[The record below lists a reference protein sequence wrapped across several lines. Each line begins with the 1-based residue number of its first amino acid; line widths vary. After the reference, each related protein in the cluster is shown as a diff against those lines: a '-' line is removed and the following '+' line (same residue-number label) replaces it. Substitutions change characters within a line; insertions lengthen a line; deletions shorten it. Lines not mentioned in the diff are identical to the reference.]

1 MKFRVTRQW
10 NDITDASS
18 ARVTKDRSGRWFVSF
33 TYPAPNLEREPTN
46 KTVGLDMGVTHTIT
60 KSNGQFLDM
69 PKLLS
74 EGEQQRKRRL
84 QRKLARQVK
93 GSSRRKST
101 KAALAKLSAKETDR
115 RKDWIEKTTT
125 DLVRS
130 YDLIALE
137 NLKIKNMTKSAKGT
151 IQNPGKNVAQKAGL
165 NRSILEQS
173 WGMFRQRLTDKATNA
188 TTPVEIITI
197 NPAYTSMCCSKCGHT
212 DKRNRESQADFYCQA
227 CGYTDNADVNAA
239 KNIISTAVGH
249 TVFRRGG
256 TPHARSNKTQHS
268 DSLKRQPA
276 EVV

>member
-60 KSNGQFLDM
+60 KSNGRFLDM

-115 RKDWIEKTTT
+115 RKDWIEKTT
-125 DLVRS
+125 V
-130 YDLIALE
+130 
-137 NLKIKNMTKSAKGT
+137 N
-151 IQNPGKNVAQKAGL
+151 
-165 NRSILEQS
+165 
-173 WGMFRQRLTDKATNA
+173 
-188 TTPVEIITI
+188 
-197 NPAYTSMCCSKCGHT
+197 GH
-212 DKRNRESQADFYCQA
+212 E
-227 CGYTDNADVNAA
+227 
-239 KNIISTAVGH
+239 
-249 TVFRRGG
+249 
-256 TPHARSNKTQHS
+256 
-268 DSLKRQPA
+268 
-276 EVV
+276 